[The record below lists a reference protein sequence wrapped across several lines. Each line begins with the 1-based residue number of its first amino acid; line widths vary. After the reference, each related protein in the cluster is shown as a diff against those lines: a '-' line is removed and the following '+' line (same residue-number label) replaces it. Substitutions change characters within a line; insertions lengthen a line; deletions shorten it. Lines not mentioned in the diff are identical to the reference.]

1 MPHGTAIPLAFV
13 EGDPPE
19 DDEALLAWLHEQERR
34 HQEQIDAAW
43 RVVLGAAV
51 VAVVAARAAGDC
63 LPARDEAS
71 TDARRPD
78 VPHFEGLRR
87 LHIPAAGSSP

>member
-1 MPHGTAIPLAFV
+1 VPHGTAIPLAFV

-43 RVVLGAAV
+43 RVVLGDAV
-51 VAVVAARAAGDC
+51 YDLING
-63 LPARDEAS
+63 
-71 TDARRPD
+71 
-78 VPHFEGLRR
+78 
-87 LHIPAAGSSP
+87 